1 VRLEAAAGTVV
12 LEHITTRPYEATL
25 EILEAADGV
34 QVSGGGPTAREQQ
47 VGWARPRGVEATRG
61 WPNGRAGLY
70 GEQAT

>member
-1 VRLEAAAGTVV
+1 MRLEAAAGTVV

-47 VGWARPRGVEATRG
+47 VGWARPRAETTGG
-61 WPNGRAGLY
+61 WPTGRAGLY